1 MPISKI
7 PRKNALLRD
16 RIPYEQQKD
25 TFENNADADNA
36 IYTHIEP
43 FLADAGSSGRMY
55 CRCDANKFC
64 PQMRTILKGGLFWE
78 NIAALFS
85 PYTKPVNNPL
95 DKTNISR
102 VFKANN

>member
-1 MPISKI
+1 
-7 PRKNALLRD
+7 
-16 RIPYEQQKD
+16 
-25 TFENNADADNA
+25 
-36 IYTHIEP
+36 
-43 FLADAGSSGRMY
+43 MY

-85 PYTKPVNNPL
+85 PYMKPVNNPL